1 MNLFKKGI
9 YWNFIK
15 TILQRGFVF
24 FQQIIL
30 AWYLVPEDFGFF
42 SSISSIL
49 AISSFF
55 SFFGLS
61 EIITNRFKFIN
72 LWEPVYNAIIY
83 ILIFIS
89 YVTYIL
95 ISIIINGA
103 EIEILYLIL
112 IYGLS
117 LFFDGLKTLDL
128 IKLNVWGNYSF
139 ISLARLSYTFILT
152 SASILL
158 AKLNFGVLSIIISLI
173 LASSVEFIIIR
184 YKSNSS
190 FNFSKSVRKV
200 RTLLL
205 CSTKLTGFNLSWR
218 LINYLDFILI
228 SYFLGDEKAGLY
240 FMAFNLSV
248 QAINIFISY
257 LPDILFSS
265 NIRDQLTMSQTND
278 RIQKTTLFL
287 IISTTPIFFGLFIFS
302 EQVIFYLFNEKWAG
316 TIPLLKI
323 LSLSMIPRVLS
334 SQWTLIPLIKSRY
347 SYLSR
352 VSFYYLILFI
362 LLLCIGINTF
372 DLNGGVFAI
381 LIFYLSKLLLA
392 KNYLLKSNKY
402 LTETILIIVYSLFSY
417 LVFSNMIF
425 FENDL
430 INLISV
436 ILFSL
441 ILYGISIYFTCPK
454 TKKIFHEILIF
465 S

>member
-9 YWNFIK
+9 YWNLFRTLIE
-15 TILQRGFVF
+15 RAFMF

-49 AISSFF
+49 AICSFF
-55 SFFGLS
+55 AFFGLN
-61 EIITNRFKFIN
+61 EIIVNRFKFID
-72 LWEPVYNAIIY
+72 LWEPVFNTINY
-83 ILIFIS
+83 ILIFLSFLI
-89 YVTYIL
+89 YIL
-95 ISIIINGA
+95 ISIIVNGA
-103 EIEILYLIL
+103 AIEILDLIL
-112 IYGLS
+112 IYGI
-117 LFFDGLKTLDL
+117 LFFTDGLKTLDQ

-139 ISLARLSYTFILT
+139 MSLARLCHTFILT
-152 SASILL
+152 LVSILL

-173 LASSVEFIIIR
+173 LASSVEFIILR
-184 YKSNSS
+184 YKSKSS

-205 CSTKLTGFNLSWR
+205 YSIKLTGFNLSWR

-248 QAINIFISY
+248 QALNIFLSF
-257 LPDILFSS
+257 LPNIIFSS

-287 IISTTPIFFGLFIFS
+287 IISTAPIFFGLFVFS
-302 EQVIFYLFNEKWAG
+302 EQVIFYLFNEKWDG

-323 LSLSMIPRVLS
+323 LSLAMIPRVLS

-352 VSFYYLILFI
+352 VSFYYLVLFI
-362 LLLCIGINTF
+362 FLICFGINTF

-381 LIFYLSKLLLA
+381 LIFYLSTLLLS

-402 LTETILIIVYSLFSY
+402 LTETILIIVYSFFSY

-430 INLISV
+430 INMISV
-436 ILFSL
+436 ILLSL
-441 ILYGISIYFTCPK
+441 ILYGTSIYFTCPK
-454 TKKIFHEILIF
+454 TKKIFHEILRF